1 MNARDDDL
9 HAAAPP
15 GVARGLRAFSAHG
28 IELEYAVV
36 RRDSLDIDSAAPPIL
51 RALAGVPDTAPAP
64 QKVSVGELA
73 WSNELVAHVLEVK
86 NESPGALEGLG
97 RRFHAEVLA
106 MNRRIEPLGLRL
118 MPGGMHPWM
127 HPRQG
132 ELWSFGGSAIY
143 RAYDRI
149 FGCSGHG
156 WANLQS
162 MHLNLPFQG
171 DAEFERLHAAA
182 RLVVPILPALAA
194 SSPYVE
200 GEAAPNLDH
209 RMEVYRGNAAA
220 VPLVRGLVVPD
231 TFSSR
236 GQYERELLAP
246 MYRAIAAHDPEG
258 ELQNEWLNGRGV
270 IARFDRSALEVRVMD
285 TQECPQMDA
294 GLAALASDAIRWLY
308 EGHAGALAAQQ
319 ALSTERLS
327 AIFLECVRDAERA
340 SIRDRDYLALL
351 GVDRPECR
359 AAELW
364 QRLSEDM
371 DARGTPHRAVWGS
384 GLTFILSRGTL
395 ARRLIKAAGAS
406 PRIDTLREVY
416 RALSD
421 CLEQGRP
428 FDP

>member
-1 MNARDDDL
+1 MNAPDDL
-9 HAAAPP
+9 GRAARP
-15 GVARGLRAFSAHG
+15 GDARALPAFAAHG

-36 RRDSLDIDSAAPPIL
+36 RRDSLDVDAAAPRIL
-51 RALAGVPDTAPAP
+51 RALAGLPDTAPAP
-64 QKVSVGELA
+64 QNVRVGDLA
-73 WSNELVAHVLEVK
+73 WSNELIAHVIEVK

-106 MNRRIEPLGLRL
+106 MIRRIEPLGLRL

-162 MHLNLPFQG
+162 MHLNLPFRG
-171 DAEFERLHAAA
+171 DAEFARLHAAA
-182 RLVVPILPALAA
+182 RLIVPILPALAA

-209 RMEVYRGNAAA
+209 RMEVYRSNAGA
-220 VPLVRGLVVPD
+220 VPLVTGLVVPD
-231 TFSSR
+231 TYASR
-236 GQYERELLAP
+236 GQYERDLLLP
-246 MYRAIAAHDPEG
+246 MYREIAPHDPEG
-258 ELQNEWLNGRGV
+258 ALQNEWLNGRGV

-285 TQECPQMDA
+285 AQECPQMDVA
-294 GLAALASDAIRWLY
+294 LGALASDAIRWLY
-308 EGHAGALAAQQ
+308 EGQAGALAAQQ

-327 AIFLECVRDAERA
+327 AIFLACVRDAERA
-340 SIRDRDYLALL
+340 PIRDRDYLALL
-351 GVDRPECR
+351 GVDRAECR

-395 ARRLIKAAGAS
+395 ARRLLKAAGAA

-416 RALSD
+416 RALAD
-421 CLEQGRP
+421 CLEQGRA